1 MSSASHSS
9 MYKSKSGSHF
19 GDVSHH
25 DLKQNVKNEERKNY
39 RFRTYQQNRNI
50 AQTPKNNPIE
60 PEYNEEIVNLS
71 AETGKKTELPVT
83 KISRQQIFRQRFQQY
98 LYKKEEQKQTK
109 LDTKVKPFVSAVVKG
124 RFIDASKEQ
133 GHGNK
138 KAVAM
143 KSKERK
149 NAVNLAI
156 CETPK
161 FSPINTRSKN
171 LALWSPLEMSQ
182 TPSKR
187 KIKNRKPLIRNA
199 NPKTAVERALAS
211 NKSRQIKKADPKVN
225 NVQKKTFTVLSS
237 NKSLKEVNK
246 ATSSSYI
253 GTIKKDAKLPI
264 QALSDNKN
272 IKTASKTTSV
282 NIFGSNGIH
291 SKYAAKAMLPAN
303 KIIEQ
308 PKLNQIQESN
318 HRNIA
323 KPIRSNK
330 KPNVHNKHNMEIPKN
345 FNFQRAGF
353 VGIVSSTVS
362 KSKKFSSLSSGKI
375 FNENI
380 SPIENTAED
389 QQQIPN
395 ENVSPPMKLSN
406 VENFSTKSKGN
417 KNENHPEYSKNQGTE
432 KRNTQANTPENPAQA
447 SNFNYVSPFVTISR
461 GAYNKRKEK
470 EINGSKYA
478 LESRKSRDLND
489 SIESR
494 QNKEAATYFRGQM
507 QRETDRFERLVDTW
521 KKYIAENC
529 DLPSEYT
536 DQIDVA
542 IGQTGLL
549 TTSKFKQF
557 SKLIDQCECNDEKV
571 KPKDLEGFW
580 SMIYLQV
587 ENCNQRFERLEK
599 LKKCNWD
606 DPELHVVKKKK
617 IRAEGITIIKNKP
630 TITKRPNSALSEM
643 LKLARQKHIDNKT
656 SKHNANTIDDVLIL
670 TKRKSVLGNIQTDNF
685 IPHRVV
691 TPQKSLWIVSFTIGM
706 KIFINKS

>member
-1 MSSASHSS
+1 MSSTSHSS

-25 DLKQNVKNEERKNY
+25 DLKQNVKNKERKNY
-39 RFRTYQQNRNI
+39 RHKTYQQNRNI
-50 AQTPKNNPIE
+50 EQTPKKNPIE

-71 AETGKKTELPVT
+71 AETSRKTELPVT

-171 LALWSPLEMSQ
+171 LVLWSPLEVNQ
-182 TPSKR
+182 TPSKS
-187 KIKNRKPLIRNA
+187 KIKNRKPIIKNA

-225 NVQKKTFTVLSS
+225 NVPKKTVLSS

-246 ATSSSYI
+246 TTSSSSK
-253 GTIKKDAKLPI
+253 TKKDAKLPI
-264 QALSDNKN
+264 QAVLDNKN
-272 IKTASKTTSV
+272 MKTAGKTTSV
-282 NIFGSNGIH
+282 NISESNGFH
-291 SKYAAKAMLPAN
+291 SKYPAKSMLTSN

-308 PKLNQIQESN
+308 PKLDQIHESN
-318 HRNIA
+318 QRNIA
-323 KPIRSNK
+323 KPIRNNK
-330 KPNVHNKHNMEIPKN
+330 EQNLHNKHNMKIPKN
-345 FNFQRAGF
+345 FNFQRAGLA
-353 VGIVSSTVS
+353 GIVSSTVS
-362 KSKKFSSLSSGKI
+362 KPKKFSSLSSGKI

-380 SPIENTAED
+380 SPIENAAED

-395 ENVSPPMKLSN
+395 ENVSPPVKLSN
-406 VENFSTKSKGN
+406 VKNFSTESKGN
-417 KNENHPEYSKNQGTE
+417 KNGNHPEYSKNQEAE
-432 KRNTQANTPENPAQA
+432 KQNTPKNSAEAPNL
-447 SNFNYVSPFVTISR
+447 NYVSPFVTISR

-478 LESRKSRDLND
+478 LESRKSKDLND

-494 QNKEAATYFRGQM
+494 QNKEAATYFRGQI
-507 QRETDRFERLVDTW
+507 QRETDRFEQLVNTW
-521 KKYIAENC
+521 RKYIAENS

-571 KPKDLEGFW
+571 KPEDLEGFW

-587 ENCNQRFERLEK
+587 ENCNQRFERLENM
-599 LKKCNWD
+599 KKCNWD

-617 IRAEGITIIKNKP
+617 IRAEGITIAKSKP

-643 LKLARQKHIDNKT
+643 LKLARQKHIDNKA
-656 SKHNANTIDDVLIL
+656 SKHNANKTVDDVLIL

-685 IPHRVV
+685 IPHRVG
-691 TPQKSLWIVSFTIGM
+691 TPQKSLWIVSFTIEM
-706 KIFINKS
+706 KIFINKR